1 MTDVKKFNN
10 QSLGEEIANAI
21 SHGIG
26 TLLAIAG
33 TAVLIVRACYVSNA
47 IGIVSAS
54 IFGFT
59 MIMLF
64 LMSTLYHSLTN
75 PKAKRVFQ
83 VFDHCSIFLLIV
95 GTYIPIS
102 LTMIGGAL
110 GWTLFGIE
118 AALGVLGIVLN
129 SINVAKW
136 HKLSLVMYVLM
147 GWCVIIAIFPVAKIL
162 GADPLAWSLIFG
174 GGITYTVGIVFYR
187 AKRPRF
193 MHTIWHLFVIAA
205 AVLFYFFTL
214 LYVFPVK

>member
-10 QSLGEEIANAI
+10 QTLGEEIANAI
-21 SHGIG
+21 SHGVG
-26 TLLAIAG
+26 SLLAIAG
-33 TAVLIVRACYVSNA
+33 TAVLIVHACYVSDA
-47 IGIVSAS
+47 IGIVSAA
-54 IFGFT
+54 IYGFT

-64 LMSTLYHSLTN
+64 TMSTLYHSFTN
-75 PKAKRVFQ
+75 QKAKRVFQ

-102 LTMIGGAL
+102 LAMIRGPL

-129 SINVAKW
+129 SLSVAKW
-136 HKLSLVMYVLM
+136 HKLSLVMYLLM

-162 GADPLAWSLIFG
+162 GTDLFAWSLILG
-174 GGITYTVGIVFYR
+174 GGVTYTVGIIFYR

-193 MHTIWHLFVIAA
+193 MHSIWHLFVIAA
-205 AVLFYFFTL
+205 AALFYFFTYI
-214 LYVFPVK
+214 YVLPLR